1 MTNDDHAALIEI
13 KHRLAELHAL
23 QSQAEQSADWDQ
35 YREVLAEIAAAE
47 AIRTE
52 IIRRTEPED
61 IPKL

>member
-35 YREVLAEIAAAE
+35 HREVLAEIAAAE